1 MVSLYLCNA
10 SAPPGDESI
19 FASSADKDVDAYMKE
34 LEAVHRQAEKDR
46 MAARSLGVTD
56 VISSGAQPLP
66 PGLGPPAGMPPGP
79 PPGPRPAGMH
89 PPGLMYR

>member
-1 MVSLYLCNA
+1 
-10 SAPPGDESI
+10 
-19 FASSADKDVDAYMKE
+19 MKE

-66 PGLGPPAGMPPGP
+66 PGLGPRAFGDIRKTISRQARSGQ
-79 PPGPRPAGMH
+79 A
-89 PPGLMYR
+89 